1 MFAVACRDL
10 ASMHTLK
17 TFEIRRLKTR
27 FDKRL
32 KPKALEDPDFAAKP
46 ELLGQLKEKKHI
58 LNVLDEFVDAYAK
71 CANPQSLLA
80 ALTNASNVAS
90 DALSLPVA
98 VHEVV
103 FKRFVDFDIAKHNM
117 VNLEKRL
124 FHNDCGNL
132 LVDFID
138 MGAWPTPATLV
149 ACQRDF
155 VGSVLKVIMSKK
167 ATSLRDVTIFTANA
181 GSTDSTAPF
190 LSDDVLRTEV
200 QQLRHVV
207 LVASWG
213 EYESKEGRDIQQDM
227 EAAQKGMFQSQMQL
241 TGGKALFHLCAQN
254 AMAQVL
260 SKGASSTLFAIASEA
275 GSIVTLVESPQSI
288 GCSEIAVAWSAL
300 KVRLAT
306 FFSTSSKDLITA
318 NQSEINSI
326 DYSRRQLLR
335 IMRDRSVQC
344 FWPSLD
350 NDFFK
355 VTGNDDGV
363 KDVEIVG
370 VVDDRLDL
378 VFFCKD
384 ARDSGA
390 ADLFGKVASDPE
402 TEVVAEMID
411 GYDKEHGK

>member
-32 KPKALEDPDFAAKP
+32 KPKALEDPDFATKP
-46 ELLGQLKEKKHI
+46 ELLVQLKEKRHI
-58 LNVLDEFVDAYAK
+58 LNVLDEFVDANAK
-71 CANPQSLLA
+71 CANPESLLA

-117 VNLEKRL
+117 VFLEKRL

-138 MGAWPTPATLV
+138 MGAWPTPATLA

-155 VGSVLKVIMSKK
+155 VGSVMKVIMSKK

-181 GSTDSTAPF
+181 GSTAQF
-190 LSDDVLRTEV
+190 LSDDLRTEV

-207 LVASWG
+207 LVASWSD
-213 EYESKEGRDIQQDM
+213 YESKEGRDIQQDM
-227 EAAQKGMFQSQMQL
+227 EAAQKGMFQSQLQL

-260 SKGASSTLFAIASEA
+260 SKGATITLTAIASEA
-275 GSIVTLVESPQSI
+275 GSIVTLVKSPQSI

-306 FFSTSSKDLITA
+306 FFSTSSKDLITE
-318 NQSEINSI
+318 NQSEIDSI
-326 DYSRRQLLR
+326 DCSRRQLLR

-355 VTGNDDGV
+355 VTVNDDGV

-378 VFFCKD
+378 VFFCKG

-402 TEVVAEMID
+402 TEVVAKMID